1 MYAGE
6 LVRVTFVLG
15 LGRLDGVAAV
25 VGAAVVDGATV
36 AGRSTASVGSTAV
49 GAGST
54 VAGSLVTEGSAV
66 ADRVGAALV
75 GGATTTGAIV
85 LGDDSGAA
93 GTYAGPRL
101 GVCRIVSAAS
111 PATAAIAAAITSP
124 RADMCR
130 INRRYAA
137 FARTGGTLVQ
147 RPERRL

>member
-36 AGRSTASVGSTAV
+36 AGRSTASVGSTVAE
-49 GAGST
+49 G
-54 VAGSLVTEGSAV
+54 AGSLVNEGSAV

-85 LGDDSGAA
+85 LGDGSGAA